1 MIDVRRLRPAPEER
15 GALHRHPP
23 SVSLTERNPASAPGA
38 RLSSRLPLNT
48 PDRVPQRVL
57 DKILWQ
63 SVHGRG
69 SEPPPPGPNA
79 SGLDEGR

>member
-1 MIDVRRLRPAPEER
+1 MYDAFGRRPRNAGPYTAV
-15 GALHRHPP
+15 PP

-57 DKILWQ
+57 DKILCQ